1 MTVSLLILDQFRQSW
16 AHFKA
21 LTKLYKQLPSNII
34 FSTIPKFTQY
44 STTQLE
50 IHNNPVPLTN
60 SNGCIFVN
68 IGLIYTILGSF

>member
-1 MTVSLLILDQFRQSW
+1 MT
-16 AHFKA
+16 AFK
-21 LTKLYKQLPSNII
+21 YNI
-34 FSTIPKFTQY
+34 FYNTKFTQY

-50 IHNNPVPLTN
+50 IHNIPVPLTN